1 MSHITL
7 FFIIS
12 LLKTIFSLR
21 KLQTKTTLNSD
32 NIFTFAYLLPIR
44 IGESLTDIDMLIST
58 KTTENTLFSN
68 TDRPY
73 SKEILTNTYMDRFK
87 DNISLNGEFL
97 YNFTFNVKPDFTNL
111 NISSVQGVFGFGI
124 KNKNPLIDNLYSN
137 NIIHSKEIYLKSY
150 PISHINFA
158 VDISKSEKKKYTF
171 CDITDR
177 DDLSKKYKESFVCEY
192 THLLLDDV
200 FFNESILIN
209 GRVVFD
215 TTSNYIII
223 PFDYIDM
230 FYEIWEL
237 NKSKCYEYDDERN
250 ETILYCNFNL
260 LKNGLK
266 DLKNLTFVFDGFGY
280 EIKSEDLFVKINDD
294 TYISLIRFRNEK
306 NNIWT
311 MGFPFFKKYDIL
323 FDYEKKR
330 VGIKNNSDDIT
341 NNGKVVNY
349 TEEYIKWKEENEGF
363 LNSLNINEK
372 KIMYAGMVIG
382 SIVLLSV
389 LIYII
394 KKCINNIK
402 NNGENNENKTN
413 VNKKGNHMELI
424 EEINQNDI

>member
-1 MSHITL
+1 MSHIL
-7 FFIIS
+7 LILIIS
-12 LLKTIFSLR
+12 SIKTIFSL
-21 KLQTKTTLNSD
+21 KKEKPLMKIQTTLNPD
-32 NIFTFAYLLPIR
+32 NIFTFAYILPIR

-73 SKEILTNTYMDRFK
+73 SKLILTNTYMDRFK

-97 YNFTFNVKPDFTNL
+97 YNFTFNVKPDYTNL
-111 NISSVQGVFGFGI
+111 NISSIQGVFGFGI
-124 KNKNPLIDNLYSN
+124 KNKNPLIDNLYST

-150 PISHINFA
+150 PVSHINFA

-177 DDLSKKYKESFVCEY
+177 EDLSKKYRESFVCEY
-192 THLLLDDV
+192 THLLLDNDY
-200 FFNESILIN
+200 FNESILIN
-209 GRVVFD
+209 GRVIFD

-230 FYEIWEL
+230 FYEIWAL
-237 NKSKCYEYDDERN
+237 NKSKCNEYDDEKN
-250 ETILYCNFNL
+250 ETILYCNFD
-260 LKNGLK
+260 LK
-266 DLKNLTFVFDGFGY
+266 DLKSLKNLTFVFDGFGY
-280 EIKSEDLFVKINDD
+280 EIKSEELFVKMNDN
-294 TYISLIRFRNEK
+294 YYVSLVRFRNEN

-311 MGFPFFKKYDIL
+311 MGYPFFKKYDIL
-323 FDYEKKR
+323 FDYENKR
-330 VGIKNNSDDIT
+330 VGIKKNSDDIK
-341 NNGKVVNY
+341 NNVNVVNY
-349 TEEYIKWKEENEGF
+349 TEEYMKWKKENEGF

-382 SIVLLSV
+382 SIILLSV

-402 NNGENNENKTN
+402 SNNGKDDKT
-413 VNKKGNHMELI
+413 NKKGNHMELI
-424 EEINQNDI
+424 EEIPQNDI